1 MITQLRRFFFLP
13 VGSCC
18 GISWVETRQFFP
30 GHLDSCLFGAFCF
43 LLQGCSS
50 HLWFPFHC
58 SFSLSSFLVAV
69 IVSAS
74 LPSSS
79 STSLLSD
86 LVCILCLHCHC
97 LSFFFAQCPISVL
110 SCLYTRQRK
119 MRDTAKQGSTDGS
132 KTWKKSNITWIQRKI
147 NKAPTP
153 QFSTTTII
161 NQL

>member
-1 MITQLRRFFFLP
+1 MITQLRSSFFLP

-18 GISWVETRQFFP
+18 SISWVETRQFFP
-30 GHLDSCLFGAFCF
+30 GHLDSFLFGAFCF

-50 HLWFPFHC
+50 
-58 SFSLSSFLVAV
+58 FSLSFFLVAV

-79 STSLLSD
+79 STSLLYD
-86 LVCILCLHCHC
+86 LVCILFLHSHC

-119 MRDTAKQGSTDGS
+119 MRDTATKRIHGRS
-132 KTWKKSNITWIQRKI
+132 KTWKKSKIKWIRRKT

-153 QFSTTTII
+153 QFQQLSSI
-161 NQL
+161 NCNL